1 MGQKII
7 LDPQLPQLLSI
18 LRGGD
23 HVVVVVVVDVSFAVV
38 STLVGGFVLGCCFVI
53 YFLVSFSGHMRM
65 FLLTKLF
72 ISYFNIKPWALKA

>member
-18 LRGGD
+18 LRGGY
-23 HVVVVVVVDVSFAVV
+23 HVVVVVVVVDVPFAVV

-72 ISYFNIKPWALKA
+72 YILL

>member
-7 LDPQLPQLLSI
+7 LDTQLPQLLSI

-23 HVVVVVVVDVSFAVV
+23 HVVVVVDVPFAVV

-72 ISYFNIKPWALKA
+72 YILF